1 LTKINRQYLSG
12 FTGSHGVLLIR
23 NNAPRPPLKVRG
35 GGELFVDDRYTIRA
49 KRESHLPVSPL
60 TRLKAVLSHEGR
72 GKKIG
77 VEDTI
82 TLRELGWL
90 KKLGRGPASRRSR
103 GASRG
108 GFRGTKNVVENIRA
122 IKSPEEVVH
131 IRKGQE
137 IVDRIFRHLR
147 AFIKPGKTE
156 AQVALEIESMAKK
169 WGAEGLAFDPIVAF
183 GANAAAPHHLS
194 GNQRIGRNNFLL
206 LDFGVLVRGYHSD
219 FTRTLFIGKP
229 NKKQAEVYNTVMEAQ
244 ALAIAAVRAGA
255 KARSVDAAARG
266 YITERGYGPL
276 FTHNTGHGVG
286 LQIHEL
292 PNFSK
297 DSEDVLRPGMIV
309 TIEPGIYIEGWG
321 GVRIEDVVQVETQPR
336 IFSKIP
342 KDLKSMII

>member
-1 LTKINRQYLSG
+1 MAKSSRIKALRKRMKEDRLGAFLVLTKINRQYMSG
-12 FTGSHGVLLIR
+12 FTGSHGVLLI
-23 NNAPRPPLKVRG
+23 AKSKAV
-35 GGELFVDDRYTIRA
+35 LFVDERYTIRA
-49 KRESHLPVSPL
+49 RRETTLLV
-60 TRLKAVLSHEGR
+60 RNLKTLKPVLSKFR
-72 GKKIG
+72 KIA
-77 VEDTI
+77 VEDAI
-82 TLRELGWL
+82 TLREFGWL
-90 KKLGRGPASRRSR
+90 KKLGNGYLP
-103 GASRG
+103 
-108 GFRGTKNVVENIRA
+108 THDIVENIRA
-122 IKSPEEVVH
+122 VKSPEELAN

-137 IVDRIFRHLR
+137 IVDRIFRHLLK
-147 AFIKPGKTE
+147 FIKPGKTE
-156 AQVALEIESMAKK
+156 AQVALEIERMAKK
-169 WGAEGLAFDPIVAF
+169 LGADGLAFDSIVAF

-244 ALAIAAVRAGA
+244 ALAIAAIRAGV
-255 KARSVDAAARG
+255 KAHSVDAAARG
-266 YITERGYGPL
+266 YITAEGYGKQ

-297 DSEDVLRPGMIV
+297 DSEDTLRFGMIV
-309 TIEPGIYIEGWG
+309 TVEPGIYIEGWG
-321 GVRIEDVVQVETQPR
+321 GVRIEDMVRVGEGPQ